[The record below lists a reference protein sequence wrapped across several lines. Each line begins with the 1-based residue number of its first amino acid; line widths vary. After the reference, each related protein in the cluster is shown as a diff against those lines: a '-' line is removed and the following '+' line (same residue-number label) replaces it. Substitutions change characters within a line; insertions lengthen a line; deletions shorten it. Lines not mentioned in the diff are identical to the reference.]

1 MRGVGLLPEN
11 ENTVHY
17 VTAKICQGDIK
28 HVFDYLITSHL
39 LFWTHL
45 STGFLKQGQTVY
57 QIFGGRWGKN
67 NRTKPSSGPP
77 KGGRS
82 RLIRVV
88 A

>member
-57 QIFGGRWGKN
+57 QIFCG
-67 NRTKPSSGPP
+67 
-77 KGGRS
+77 
-82 RLIRVV
+82 RLIGVKTIGLNPHWDHRKV
-88 A
+88 AAVA

>member
-39 LFWTHL
+39 LFWTVL

-57 QIFGGRWGKN
+57 QIFGGRLKTIGLNPHWDHRK
-67 NRTKPSSGPP
+67 
-77 KGGRS
+77 
-82 RLIRVV
+82 V
-88 A
+88 AAVA